1 MKAYPMSA
9 TLTSRILPPE
19 GRTIASLSRGRQAR
33 IMDKEGEMNRNTGIR
48 LACLAALLLPACDEE
63 QNPTAPALSSTCEA
77 RPASGPAPLAVSFLL
92 NVSGRQGPTTVAI
105 NYGDGQTG
113 TNPDTPHSYAAAG
126 SYTASFD
133 SHARQTQ
140 SARCTAPVSVSWR
153 HEPRRA
159 GTSPPN
165 AVFKSTPA
173 ATGRPSR
180 ARARSTSP
188 STCARAATRGRP
200 ALLPRGL
207 RRRREVRLRWP
218 HGGNCR
224 SNHVYTTGNYTAEMC
239 LYDRDKN
246 GKALHDDIC
255 KTYLIV
261 VP

>member
-1 MKAYPMSA
+1 
-9 TLTSRILPPE
+9 
-19 GRTIASLSRGRQAR
+19 
-33 IMDKEGEMNRNTGIR
+33 MNRNTGIR
-48 LACLAALLLPACDEE
+48 LVCLAALLLPACDEE

-77 RPASGPAPLAVSFLL
+77 RPATGPAPLAVSFLL
-92 NVSGRQGPTTVAI
+92 NISGAQGATTVAI

-113 TNPDTPHSYAAAG
+113 TNPDVPHSYAAAG

-133 SHARQTQ
+133 VTTSTQ
-140 SARCTAPVSVSWR
+140 SARCTAAVSVSGGTN
-153 HEPRRA
+153 PA
-159 GTSPPN
+159 GGNQSPT

-173 ATGRPSR
+173 ATGPTITGS
-180 ARARSTSP
+180 SP
-188 STCARAATRGRP
+188 LDVTFNMCASSDPEGDQLYFLADYDGDGKFDFGGVT
-200 ALLPRGL
+200 
-207 RRRREVRLRWP
+207 
-218 HGGNCR
+218 GGNCR